1 MARLALIV
9 RGERVSLV
17 APAREPFVDRWVEMN
32 DPELGMALGAATSTL
47 SPTARV
53 MPPIS
58 RDQREALYEAHV
70 ARELLVFELWLADGE
85 RCVGEAY
92 LAGIAWPRG
101 GADVTVAL
109 YSPDDRGQGL
119 GTEAGALLCAYA
131 FDGLGLHRLTA
142 RIARENAAAGRVM
155 RRSGEGYGW
164 REVGHERGAGW
175 AFGRRV
181 DIEVW
186 ELLRRDFPPQPAT
199 GALREPVT
207 TAPAGT

>member
-1 MARLALIV
+1 MARLAVIV

-58 RDQREALYEAHV
+58 REQREALYEAHV
-70 ARELLVFELWLADGE
+70 ARELLVFDLWAGDGE

-119 GTEAGALLCAYA
+119 GTEAAALLCAYA
-131 FDGLGLHRLTA
+131 FDGLGLNRMSLRFPAENVAATA
-142 RIARENAAAGRVM
+142 ATERAAPGLGARK
-155 RRSGEGYGW
+155 
-164 REVGHERGAGW
+164 VGVERQAEW
-175 AFGRRV
+175 VFGRHADV
-181 DIEVW
+181 AVW
-186 ELLRRDFPPQPAT
+186 EVLRADFPAHPAT
-199 GALREPVT
+199 AELRTPPGEFE
-207 TAPAGT
+207 G

>member
-1 MARLALIV
+1 MCRRASPSSRACTGRASPATSSRASSARAGRSCSRTPDRASRFTLARGMARLAVIV

-58 RDQREALYEAHV
+58 REQREALYEAHV

-119 GTEAGALLCAYA
+119 GTEAGALL
-131 FDGLGLHRLTA
+131 
-142 RIARENAAAGRVM
+142 
-155 RRSGEGYGW
+155 
-164 REVGHERGAGW
+164 
-175 AFGRRV
+175 
-181 DIEVW
+181 
-186 ELLRRDFPPQPAT
+186 
-199 GALREPVT
+199 
-207 TAPAGT
+207 